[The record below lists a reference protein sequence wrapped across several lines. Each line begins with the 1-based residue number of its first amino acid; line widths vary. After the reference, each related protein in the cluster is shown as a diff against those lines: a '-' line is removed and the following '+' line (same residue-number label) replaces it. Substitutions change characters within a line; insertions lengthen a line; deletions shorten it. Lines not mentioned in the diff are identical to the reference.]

1 EQLLGAPHLAVLDG
15 LSELPGFLAQH
26 YA

>member
-1 EQLLGAPHLAVLDG
+1 HLAVLDG
-15 LSELPGFLAQH
+15 LSELPGFLARH